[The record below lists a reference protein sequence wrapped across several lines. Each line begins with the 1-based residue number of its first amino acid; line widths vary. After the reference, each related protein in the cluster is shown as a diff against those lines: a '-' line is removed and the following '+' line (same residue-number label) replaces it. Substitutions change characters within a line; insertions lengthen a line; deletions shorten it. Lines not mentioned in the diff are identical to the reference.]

1 MFFRSRIAGRPMG
14 TLKASPGDRAAHL
27 CIDMQRLF
35 AEGGPWLT
43 PWMPR
48 VLPTI
53 EKLVARAPERTIFTR
68 FIPPNAPGDA
78 SGMWRAYYAK
88 WPHVTQQAMDRDLLR
103 LVPELES
110 FAPPAHIVDKPVY
123 SAFATGALRA
133 YLQDKDV
140 DTLLVTGSETDV
152 CVLATVL
159 DAVDCGYRVIV
170 VKDGLCSSSDAA
182 HEASLHLYSQRFDI
196 QIELAEADEVLE
208 TWRP

>member
-1 MFFRSRIAGRPMG
+1 MG
-14 TLKASPGDRAAHL
+14 TLKGFRGERAAHL

-35 AEGGPWLT
+35 AEGGPWPT

-68 FIPPNAPGDA
+68 FIPPNAPEDA
-78 SGMWRAYYAK
+78 SGMWRAYYAE
-88 WPHVTQQAMDRDLLR
+88 WPHVTQQTMDRDLLR

-208 TWRP
+208 TWRPSNGMKLR

>member
-1 MFFRSRIAGRPMG
+1 MG

-35 AEGGPWLT
+35 AGEGPWPT

-133 YLQDKDV
+133 YLQDKHV

-159 DAVDCGYRVIV
+159 DAVDYGYRVIV

-196 QIELAEADEVLE
+196 QIELAEASEVLE
-208 TWRP
+208 TWRS

>member
-1 MFFRSRIAGRPMG
+1 
-14 TLKASPGDRAAHL
+14 
-27 CIDMQRLF
+27 
-35 AEGGPWLT
+35 
-43 PWMPR
+43 
-48 VLPTI
+48 
-53 EKLVARAPERTIFTR
+53 
-68 FIPPNAPGDA
+68 
-78 SGMWRAYYAK
+78 MWRAYYAK
-88 WPHVTQQAMDRDLLR
+88 WPHVTQQTMDRDLLR

-133 YLQDKDV
+133 YLQDKDL

-159 DAVDCGYRVIV
+159 DAVDYGYRVIV

-196 QIELAEADEVLE
+196 QIELAEASEVLE
-208 TWRP
+208 TWRS